1 MRFPTYQDLSEEQ
14 DEINNLPLK
23 GNYLVTGP
31 PGTGKTVMALY
42 RGQMISERGESVRL
56 LMHGKLLSQYTSQVV
71 KDLGIDGAVTTFHSW
86 IGKWCRA
93 TWGCN
98 VPQVAPY
105 RPDWSRIRDLAME
118 KRPAAEA
125 MPHLLVDEGQDM
137 HPEFFMFA
145 RSIARGVTVF
155 ADENQRITEQNSTL
169 EQIREKLKLDSAFER
184 KLTRNYRNTVEIA
197 TVAARFHQGSEDEM
211 PVLPVDRKGRK
222 PSLHAHSRTLESA
235 QQIANYAIN
244 FKRQQIGVLVPTK
257 KIQKAY
263 LNRLAAALPSDVLLQ
278 HYVSGGTGPEVDFT
292 RPGVTIVNWASA
304 KGLEFDA
311 VFLPELQAVTRALD
325 DPTLLMELYVLCSR
339 ARERLFFSY
348 AGEGI
353 PAILSILPLP
363 DMDVVG

>member
-71 KDLGIDGAVTTFHSW
+71 EDLGMDGAVTTFHSW
-86 IGKWCRA
+86 INKWCWA
-93 TWGCN
+93 TWRCKL
-98 VPQVAPY
+98 PQVAPY
-105 RPDWSRIRDLAME
+105 QPDWTKIIDLAIE
-118 KRPAAEA
+118 RRPEQDA
-125 MPHLLVDEGQDM
+125 MPNLLVDEGQDM
-137 HPEFFMFA
+137 RPEFFMFA
-145 RSIARGVTVF
+145 RSIARGLTVF

-169 EQIREKLKLDSAFER
+169 EEIREKVRPELELE
-184 KLTRNYRNTVEIA
+184 LTRNYRNTVEIA
-197 TVAARFHQGSEDEM
+197 TVAARFHQGTDDD
-211 PVLPVDRKGRK
+211 LPELPTDRKGRK
-222 PSLHAHSRTLESA
+222 PSLNAHPRTHESA
-235 QQIANYAIN
+235 QQIANYATN
-244 FKRQQIGVLVPTK
+244 FKRQQIGVLVPNK
-257 KIQKAY
+257 KIQTTY
-263 LNRLAAALPSDVLLQ
+263 LNRLAAALPPDVPLQ
-278 HYVSGGTGPEVDFT
+278 HYVSGGKGPAVDFT
-292 RPGVTIVNWASA
+292 KPGVTVVNWASA

-339 ARERLFFSY
+339 ARERLFLSY

-353 PAILSILPLP
+353 PAIVSILPLL
-363 DMDVVG
+363 DMEVVG

>member
-71 KDLGIDGAVTTFHSW
+71 KSLGMNGSVTTFHSW

-93 TWGCN
+93 NWRCN
-98 VPQVAPY
+98 MPSLGRFQ
-105 RPDWSRIRDLAME
+105 PDWAKIIELAIE
-118 KRPAAEA
+118 KPPERGG

-137 HPEFFMFA
+137 RPEFFMFA
-145 RSIARGVTVF
+145 RSIARGLTVF

-169 EQIREKLKLDSAFER
+169 EEIREKVRPDLELE
-184 KLTRNYRNTVEIA
+184 LTRNYRNTVEIA
-197 TVAARFHQGSEDEM
+197 TVAARFHMGGDEG
-211 PVLPVDRKGRK
+211 LPELPAREGRK
-222 PSLHAHSRTLESA
+222 PSVHAHSRTYESVT
-235 QQIANYAIN
+235 QIATYATN
-244 FKRQQIGVLVPTK
+244 FKRQHIGVLVPRTTLLK
-257 KIQKAY
+257 TY
-263 LNRLAAALPSDVLLQ
+263 RNRLANALPKDVNLQ
-278 HYVSGGTGPEVDFT
+278 YYLSGDKDLEVDFAK
-292 RPGVTIVNWASA
+292 PGVTVVNWASA

-311 VFLPELQAVTRALD
+311 VFLPELQSVTKALD
-325 DPTLLMELYVLCSR
+325 DPVLLMELYVLCSR

-348 AGEGI
+348 TGEGV

-363 DMDVVG
+363 DMEVVG